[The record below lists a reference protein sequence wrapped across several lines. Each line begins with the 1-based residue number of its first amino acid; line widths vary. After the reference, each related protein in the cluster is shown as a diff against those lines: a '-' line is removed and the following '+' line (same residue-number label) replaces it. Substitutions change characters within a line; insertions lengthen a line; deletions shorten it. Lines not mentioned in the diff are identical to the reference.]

1 MLKNQLK
8 HKHMT
13 QVLTPELEEK
23 YIAAATD
30 YATKW
35 NSPDP
40 HVIRIIQSVMMHR
53 DDVLRGGGFVEAVVN
68 NQLLQAVSRA
78 DQTCYA
84 NLKVIVSAREYCY
97 VD

>member
-1 MLKNQLK
+1 
-8 HKHMT
+8 
-13 QVLTPELEEK
+13 
-23 YIAAATD
+23 
-30 YATKW
+30 
-35 NSPDP
+35 
-40 HVIRIIQSVMMHR
+40 MHR

-97 VD
+97 ID